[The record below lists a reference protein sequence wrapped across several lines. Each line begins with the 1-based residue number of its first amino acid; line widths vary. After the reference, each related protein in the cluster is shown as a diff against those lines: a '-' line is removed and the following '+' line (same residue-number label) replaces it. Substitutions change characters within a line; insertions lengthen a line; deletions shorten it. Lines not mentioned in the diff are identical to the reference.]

1 MTGDHRLYAPSV
13 ARNREAIASVLGP
26 RLPES
31 GLVLEIASGSGEHT
45 VHLAS
50 AHPGLTFQPS
60 DRDPEARASIDA
72 WVAHMGLANVRPA
85 ITIDTTETF
94 APVTAADV
102 VVCINMIHISPWAS
116 TVGLM
121 RNAAAVLSP
130 GGFLY
135 LYGPYRRDGAHTAP
149 SNAAFDV
156 DLRSRNADWGIR
168 DLEAVANLAAEHGFD
183 TPDVIAMPANNFSVV
198 FRRE

>member
-1 MTGDHRLYAPSV
+1 
-13 ARNREAIASVLGP
+13 
-26 RLPES
+26 
-31 GLVLEIASGSGEHT
+31 VLEIASGSGEHM
-45 VHLAS
+45 VQFAL
-50 AHPGLTFQPS
+50 AHPELTFQPS

-85 ITIDTTETF
+85 IAIDTTETF

-130 GGFLY
+130 GGLLY

-183 TPDVIAMPANNFSVV
+183 ASDVIAMPANNFSVV
-198 FRRE
+198 FRRV